1 MTRVSKKAQRRAVS
15 PRKRRQPG
23 IKTGPKKD
31 NLAEGYKVHAN
42 AFDGESKVPTFI
54 PKIK

>member
-1 MTRVSKKAQRRAVS
+1 MTRISKKAQRRAVS

-23 IKTGPKKD
+23 QTTGPKKD
-31 NLAEGYKVHAN
+31 NLAEGYKVHEN
-42 AFDGESKVPTFI
+42 AFSGESTVPTFI